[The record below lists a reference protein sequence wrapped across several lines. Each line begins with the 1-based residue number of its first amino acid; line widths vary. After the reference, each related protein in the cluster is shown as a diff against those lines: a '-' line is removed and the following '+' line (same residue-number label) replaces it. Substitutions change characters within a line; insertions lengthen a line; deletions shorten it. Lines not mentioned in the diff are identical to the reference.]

1 MSVPMMTP
9 GSRRR
14 RRLAATPAQRIL
26 AVEFRSRD
34 GRRWRSIGG
43 GATVTAA
50 IADALAGCSRDA
62 AWDAVA
68 WNDLYGE

>member
-9 GSRRR
+9 RSRRP
-14 RRLAATPAQRIL
+14 RRLAATPAQRAL

-34 GRRWRSIGG
+34 GSRWHSIGG

-50 IADALAGCSRDA
+50 MADALAGCRSDA

-68 WNDLYGE
+68 WNDLNGE